1 MSLRRNAQGQLG
13 FHVHYE
19 GIVSDVEQYGP
30 AWQVGP
36 YVNALIVYAL

>member
-1 MSLRRNAQGQLG
+1 MSLRRNGQGQLG

-30 AWQVGP
+30 AWQVGTDSSD
-36 YVNALIVYAL
+36 YGKL